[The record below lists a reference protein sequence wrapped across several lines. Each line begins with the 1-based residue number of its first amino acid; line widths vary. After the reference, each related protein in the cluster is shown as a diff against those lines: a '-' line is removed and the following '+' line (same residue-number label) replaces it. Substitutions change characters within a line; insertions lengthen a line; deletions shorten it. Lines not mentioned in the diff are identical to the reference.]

1 VLWSRHEPELSLKH
15 LEQAERRIAEGK
27 DHIARQEGII
37 ARLVSCGHDTSEAEA
52 LLVTLLESQRLHEQH
67 RRSIL
72 DELGL

>member
-1 VLWSRHEPELSLKH
+1 MNRELNLKH

-37 ARLVSCGHDTSEAEA
+37 ARLVSRGHDTSEAEV
-52 LLVTLLESQRLHEQH
+52 LLATLLNSQRLHEQH

-72 DELGL
+72 GELGL